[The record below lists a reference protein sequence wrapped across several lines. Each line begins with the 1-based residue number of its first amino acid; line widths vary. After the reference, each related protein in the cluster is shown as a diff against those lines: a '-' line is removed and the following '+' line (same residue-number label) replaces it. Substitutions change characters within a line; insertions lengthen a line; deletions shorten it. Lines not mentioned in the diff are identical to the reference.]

1 MTSVGNTSNNAN
13 QRPDG
18 LSNISGSNHCHRG
31 RLFSFR
37 TDGSAMSSVEL
48 GLGREEGVILVD
60 TGGYRGEEGG
70 VGN

>member
-1 MTSVGNTSNNAN
+1 
-13 QRPDG
+13 
-18 LSNISGSNHCHRG
+18 
-31 RLFSFR
+31 
-37 TDGSAMSSVEL
+37 MSSVEL